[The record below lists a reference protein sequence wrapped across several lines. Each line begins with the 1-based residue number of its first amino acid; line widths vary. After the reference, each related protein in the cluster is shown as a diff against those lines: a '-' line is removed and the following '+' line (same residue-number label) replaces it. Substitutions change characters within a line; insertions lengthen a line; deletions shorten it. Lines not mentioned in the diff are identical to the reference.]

1 MMILSLSGV
10 YLFLS
15 FQKICQILNFL
26 FHIFDMNVNQ
36 HTFREKKG
44 AFFVNNEVYQ
54 EVYGHILND
63 AQRIRKEIMNEWGD
77 TLMFG
82 GTMPSEVLEDLS
94 NVARITG
101 LSFDALSGHGV
112 TFTQVDGKPELY
124 RLNVRGENYVCHKSA
139 IPSMSGFLDVVN
151 LPGVNQKQG
160 NTASS
165 VRKEQPV
172 YQYENPDKRKNH
184 ELSHSEEDYDV
195 QSESSPYQGNE
206 QTALEDYYDT
216 NDQEYQE
223 EEYQEEEYQEDQS
236 SYDYANNDDSD
247 ESMEYQEEQNYDSE
261 EDYEE
266 QNNDEYQQ
274 EYDASS
280 SDEQEDAQEEE
291 EMEYPQKKAE
301 IIGGSSKISSFAKK
315 DIFMEESQKNVD
327 DIVYEMFDINLSH
340 SGYSGGGRPEKMTIM
355 IAPLKIQKFATT
367 IVPIIV
373 SIYYNGKIIT
383 KSSYDQAEDGK
394 NLVTMD
400 VNEFYL
406 LFRGSFDANG
416 KFKGYVTTTGI
427 SAGQG
432 DILTVSS
439 DVSYGETDSR
449 TVNNGHIKIRSVI
462 DDADGVIEVF
472 PFGEPEND
480 EFILM
485 TKNDE
490 FVDYM
495 YISDGAKG
503 LKKPLIYSDGVRKQA
518 ICSWDKDH
526 EIMSFELKEV

>member
-1 MMILSLSGV
+1 
-10 YLFLS
+10 
-15 FQKICQILNFL
+15 
-26 FHIFDMNVNQ
+26 MNVDQ

-44 AFFVNNEVYQ
+44 VFLVNNEVYQ

-112 TFTQVDGKPELY
+112 SFTSVDGKPELY

-160 NTASS
+160 NSASS
-165 VRKEQPV
+165 IRKEQSV
-172 YQYENPDKRKNH
+172 YPYENPNKKENAESFRM
-184 ELSHSEEDYDV
+184 EEREENRY
-195 QSESSPYQGNE
+195 QQTESSYQEDE
-206 QTALEDYYDT
+206 QATLEDYYNTD
-216 NDQEYQE
+216 DQD
-223 EEYQEEEYQEDQS
+223 YQEDQS
-236 SYDYANNDDSD
+236 SYSDDYTNDDYSSED
-247 ESMEYQEEQNYDSE
+247 SEYQEEPIYDSE
-261 EDYEE
+261 QEYEE
-266 QNNDEYQQ
+266 QNEDEYQQ
-274 EYDASS
+274 DYTDSP
-280 SDEQEDAQEEE
+280 SDEQYEDEQEEE
-291 EMEYPQKKAE
+291 EEIVYPQKKAE
-301 IIGGSSKISSFAKK
+301 IIGGSSKISSFSKK
-315 DIFMEESQKNVD
+315 DIFMEEYQKNVD
-327 DIVYEMFDINLSH
+327 DIVYEMIDINLSH
-340 SGYSGGGRPEKMTIM
+340 SGYSGGGRPEKMTVM

-449 TVNNGHIKIRSVI
+449 TVNNGHIKVRSVI
-462 DDADGVIEVF
+462 DETEGVIEVF
-472 PFGEPEND
+472 PFGDPEND
-480 EFILM
+480 EFIVM

-526 EIMSFELKEV
+526 EVMSFELKEV